1 MKNLDKL
8 AGKVDENLQRLK
20 EESSY
25 IDDVGSRLSEIK
37 KQFSSI
43 ADRDAERFD
52 RMRKEFYSE
61 IQSELANIKTGLGE
75 YNRQIETYREN
86 LQQINSSNMENTREH
101 TAKFEVQLQEMENDF
116 YRRINSI
123 VDKATNL
130 EEDMYL
136 ALNEKIQLH
145 IQELE
150 SSSEKEINNLED
162 RLGMKVN
169 EAEQSLTK
177 AKIDFELWETRHQEN
192 LDTASRGLEQSLA
205 EMEASRE
212 EWQNRNNVVL
222 KGQDQGL
229 REKLDKIKA
238 DMEEWE
244 KNIDGRMQQYS
255 LDFGNRESKIY
266 QMSADIGK
274 NIGELEQ
281 KFDRAVQSKE
291 LDMLEEVKKRQ
302 DDYKTVLEEKF
313 IQIEA
318 SIEDID
324 RTKDLLKSSQENV
337 IQDIEKQFSN
347 FEMKMTQVRIEEKN
361 NYDNEA
367 GKIQEDMG
375 NLEKELEELKARACD
390 NVSEKLQVFEDD
402 FLKTLKDRDFE
413 IKSRLEEWEKN
424 IDGRMQQYS
433 LDFGNRES
441 KIYQMSADIGKDI
454 GELEQK
460 FDRAVQNKELD
471 MLDEVEKR
479 QDDYKAILER
489 KFIQIEASIK
499 DVDRTKD
506 LLKSS
511 QENIIQDIE
520 KQFSNFDMKMTQ
532 VRVEE
537 KNNYDNEAGK
547 IQEDM
552 GNLEKELEEL
562 KARACDNV
570 SEKLQVFEDDFLKT
584 LKDRDFEIKSR
595 LEEWEK
601 NIDGRMQQY
610 SLDFGNRESKIYQ
623 MSADIGKDI
632 GELEQKFDRAV
643 QNKELDML
651 DEVEK
656 RQDDYKA
663 ILERK
668 FIQIEASIKDV
679 DRTKDLLKSS
689 QENIIQDIE
698 KQFSNFDMKMTQ
710 VRVEEKNNYDNEA
723 GKIRVDM
730 ENLEKELEELKAR
743 AYDNVSEKLQVFED
757 DFFKTL
763 KDRDAEIKSRLEE
776 WQYNADTRLE
786 DLNVR
791 SNREREEIEQ
801 RYLAE
806 LDKSLNDFQNRILKQ
821 FSDFQEQTDGF
832 RDSLKIRLHASEALL
847 GDFQNEIRASISE
860 HRQSALKDFTRS
872 YSEFSTQVEGKFAKA
887 NKIIHQKLQNSADEI
902 QKQHRM
908 LVEEIGTSRGELSD
922 WQNRLEIQIGEVES
936 NTAEAVKI
944 IKKKLADTVQE
955 LNDDFASRSEQL
967 ILCSGESQSEIKRQ
981 IIELEDA
988 LSNLTQDMNGKIQ
1001 SSLDILKDQSESFLL
1016 DFRKSSRDARD
1027 EMDRKVK
1034 ELRQSVQE
1042 SRERAENSR
1051 REMVTHTESEYSRLM
1066 RNVDDIDR
1074 RQREF
1079 IAETRIFERADEMK
1093 EALESDMANLKA
1105 QIDSVNAGREEVRQ
1119 INEQYK
1125 QSISLHTEINN
1136 RLGKL
1141 NIEQNKLE
1149 GLEARMIRINNL
1161 SDSVD
1166 LKLKQVND
1174 ANDILQGLNIKL
1186 KQLEKQH
1193 ETLNDRY
1200 QHLTEKS
1207 SVLDATNDGVDNSFQ
1222 LMTRLQSEI
1231 ESVIGRISP
1240 LSEQI
1245 EIVRERQNRIEQD
1258 SQKVEAVV
1266 GKIGSI
1272 DSTIH
1277 ELDRRVQDLLK
1288 AREWLARTESRLKEI
1303 NEETHQNLRLMSTL
1317 SQGTVPKKSSGSPD
1331 MSTRE
1336 IVVKLARQG
1345 WDSEEI
1351 ARNTRLS
1358 QGEVE
1363 LILELTPNKP

>member
-1 MKNLDKL
+1 MNFILDGADFLVIIVILVTYFVSRRMERTSRTLESVRRYANKSKNELDIIVRERETGLRNISANLEEHEKKNREILARVEHLYKGIFKRTEHFQSNMVKIETQEKALDNLDKL
-8 AGKVDENLQRLK
+8 AGKVDENLHRLK

-25 IDDVGSRLSEIK
+25 IDEVGSRLSEIK
-37 KQFSSI
+37 KQFGSI

-61 IQSELANIKTGLGE
+61 IQSELASIKTGLGE

-86 LQQINSSNMENTREH
+86 LQQINSGNMENTREH
-101 TAKFEVQLQEMENDF
+101 TAKFEVHLQEMEDDF

-123 VDKATNL
+123 VDKAGNL

-192 LDTASRGLEQSLA
+192 LDTASRGLEKSLA

-222 KGQDQGL
+222 KGQNQGL
-229 REKLDKIKA
+229 REKLEKIKA
-238 DMEEWE
+238 D
-244 KNIDGRMQQYS
+244 
-255 LDFGNRESKIY
+255 
-266 QMSADIGK
+266 
-274 NIGELEQ
+274 
-281 KFDRAVQSKE
+281 
-291 LDMLEEVKKRQ
+291 
-302 DDYKTVLEEKF
+302 
-313 IQIEA
+313 
-318 SIEDID
+318 
-324 RTKDLLKSSQENV
+324 
-337 IQDIEKQFSN
+337 
-347 FEMKMTQVRIEEKN
+347 
-361 NYDNEA
+361 
-367 GKIQEDMG
+367 
-375 NLEKELEELKARACD
+375 
-390 NVSEKLQVFEDD
+390 
-402 FLKTLKDRDFE
+402 
-413 IKSRLEEWEKN
+413 LEEWEKN
-424 IDGRMQQYS
+424 IDERMQQYS

-460 FDRAVQNKELD
+460 FDRAIQNKELD
-471 MLDEVEKR
+471 MLEEVEKR
-479 QDDYKAILER
+479 QDDYKAVLER

-511 QENIIQDIE
+511 QENVIQDIE

-532 VRVEE
+532 IRVEE
-537 KNNYDNEAGK
+537 KN
-547 IQEDM
+547 
-552 GNLEKELEEL
+552 
-562 KARACDNV
+562 
-570 SEKLQVFEDDFLKT
+570 S
-584 LKDRDFEIKSR
+584 
-595 LEEWEK
+595 
-601 NIDGRMQQY
+601 
-610 SLDFGNRESKIYQ
+610 
-623 MSADIGKDI
+623 
-632 GELEQKFDRAV
+632 
-643 QNKELDML
+643 
-651 DEVEK
+651 
-656 RQDDYKA
+656 
-663 ILERK
+663 
-668 FIQIEASIKDV
+668 
-679 DRTKDLLKSS
+679 
-689 QENIIQDIE
+689 
-698 KQFSNFDMKMTQ
+698 
-710 VRVEEKNNYDNEA
+710 YDNEA
-723 GKIRVDM
+723 GKIREDM
-730 ENLEKELEELKAR
+730 ENLEKELEDLKAR
-743 AYDNVSEKLQVFED
+743 AYDNVSEKLQIFED

-763 KDRDAEIKSRLEE
+763 KDRDAEIKSGLED
-776 WQYNADTRLE
+776 WQCNADKRLE
-786 DLNVR
+786 DLSVR
-791 SNREREEIEQ
+791 SNREREEIEH
-801 RYLAE
+801 RYSVE
-806 LDKSLNDFQNRILKQ
+806 LDKSLNDFQTRILKQ

-832 RDSLKIRLHASEALL
+832 RDSLNSRFHASEELL
-847 GDFQNEIRASISE
+847 GDFQNDIRSSISE
-860 HRQSALKDFTRS
+860 HRQSALEDFSNS

-887 NKIIHQKLQNSADEI
+887 NKIIRQKLQNSVDEI

-936 NTAEAVKI
+936 NTSEAVKI

-981 IIELEDA
+981 IVELEDA

-1105 QIDSVNAGREEVRQ
+1105 QIDSVNTGREEVRQ
-1119 INEQYK
+1119 INEQYR
-1125 QSISLHTEINN
+1125 QAISLHTEINN

-1193 ETLNDRY
+1193 ETLDDRY

-1231 ESVIGRISP
+1231 ESVVERISP